1 MVPAH
6 ARTSRH
12 LPSGGPLMSYAPAAF
27 TILVL
32 TVVISG
38 IGLMAAPRIIEM
50 NLLRP
55 YRVARGREY
64 YTVITCGFVHADFA
78 HLLFNSLTLFFFGP
92 SLEQIMGT
100 PRFADLYFVGLVVS
114 SLGTVFK
121 QRNNPDYASL
131 GASGAILSVL
141 FAYIVYRPLDKI
153 YLYFAIGI
161 PAVLF
166 AFLYLGYSW
175 WASGHARDRV
185 NHDAHLD
192 GAITGLIFVG
202 LTDFNA
208 WRHAFQRV
216 VDALS

>member
-1 MVPAH
+1 
-6 ARTSRH
+6 
-12 LPSGGPLMSYAPAAF
+12 MSFAQAPAAYG
-27 TILVL
+27 ILVL
-32 TVVISG
+32 IVVISG
-38 IGLMAAPRIIEM
+38 IGLMSAPRLIEM

-55 YRVARGREY
+55 YRIARGREY
-64 YTVITCGFVHADFA
+64 FTVITCGFVHADFG

-92 SLEQIMGT
+92 GLERLMGT
-100 PRFADLYFVGLVVS
+100 AKFVALYFIGLVIS

-166 AFLYLGYSW
+166 AFGCLAYSW
-175 WASGHARDRV
+175 WASGHSRDRV

-192 GAITGLIFVG
+192 GALTGLIFVG

-208 WRHAFQRV
+208 WRHAFRAV
-216 VDALS
+216 TSYLS

>member
-1 MVPAH
+1 
-6 ARTSRH
+6 
-12 LPSGGPLMSYAPAAF
+12 MSFAQAPAAYG
-27 TILVL
+27 ILIL
-32 TVVISG
+32 IVVISG

-55 YRVARGREY
+55 YRIARGREY
-64 YTVITCGFVHADFA
+64 FTVITCGFVHADFG

-92 SLEQIMGT
+92 GLERLMGT
-100 PRFADLYFVGLVVS
+100 TRFIALYFLGLVIS

-121 QRNNPDYASL
+121 QKDNPDYASL

-166 AFLYLGYSW
+166 AFGYLAYSW
-175 WASGHARDRV
+175 WASGHSRDRV

-192 GAITGLIFVG
+192 GALTGLVFVG
-202 LTDFNA
+202 VTDFNA
-208 WRHAFQRV
+208 WRHAFRAV
-216 VDALS
+216 SGYLS

>member
-1 MVPAH
+1 
-6 ARTSRH
+6 
-12 LPSGGPLMSYAPAAF
+12 MSFAQAPAAYG
-27 TILVL
+27 ILVL
-32 TVVISG
+32 IVVISG
-38 IGLMAAPRIIEM
+38 LGLMSAPRIIEM

-55 YRVARGREY
+55 YRVARGRDY
-64 YTVITCGFVHADFA
+64 FTVITCGFVHADFG

-92 SLEQIMGT
+92 GLERLMGT
-100 PRFADLYFVGLVVS
+100 TRFVALYFIGLVVS

-121 QRNNPDYASL
+121 QKNNPDYASL

-141 FAYIVYRPLDKI
+141 FAYIVYRPMDKI

-166 AFLYLGYSW
+166 AFGYLAYTW

-192 GAITGLIFVG
+192 GALTGLIFVG
-202 LTDFNA
+202 LTDFSA
-208 WRHAFQRV
+208 WRHFFAV
-216 VDALS
+216 VSSYF